1 MDKEYIK
8 KQIVDFID
16 STEEVLDFDTMFPMD
31 DFKEIMDE
39 LGFEEN
45 DTFDTNGWQVDFW
58 WEFKKED
65 KVFTLGG
72 SWYYGSYTLTNNN
85 LD

>member
-16 STEEVLDFDTMFPMD
+16 STEEDLSFDTMFPMD
-31 DFKEIMDE
+31 EFKEIMDE

-58 WEFKKED
+58 WTFNKELLTI
-65 KVFTLGG
+65 TLSG
-72 SWYYGSYTLTNNN
+72 SWYYGSYTLTKN
-85 LD
+85 DE

>member
-16 STEEVLDFDTMFPMD
+16 STEEDLSFDTMFPMD

-58 WEFKKED
+58 WNFTKELLTI
-65 KVFTLGG
+65 TLSG
-72 SWYYGSYTLTNNN
+72 SWYYGSYTLTK
-85 LD
+85 DEE

>member
-16 STEEVLDFDTMFPMD
+16 STEEDLSFDTMFPMD
-31 DFKEIMDE
+31 EFKEIMDE

-58 WEFKKED
+58 WTFNKD
-65 KVFTLGG
+65 LLTIMLNG
-72 SWYYGSYTLTNNN
+72 SWYYGGYTLTK
-85 LD
+85 DEE